1 MESQDKSNRQLRRAL
16 CYSNAERRQA
26 GSPSVIVIGGGVAG
40 ISAARALYDASFQVV
55 VLESRDRLGGRVHTD
70 YSFGFPVDLGASW
83 LHGVCKENP
92 LAPLIGRLGL
102 PLYRTSGDNS
112 VLYDHDLESY
122 ALFDMDGNQVP
133 QELVTK
139 VGEAFED
146 ILRETD
152 KVRQEHSE
160 DMSILQAF
168 SIVYERRPDLRLE
181 GLSHKVLQ
189 WYLCRMEGWFAADA
203 ETISLKS
210 WDQEELLPGGHGL
223 MVRGYL
229 PVINTLAKGLDIRL
243 NHRVTSIVRRYN
255 GVKVT
260 VEDGT
265 TFIADA
271 AVIALPLG
279 VLKSKAIKFEP
290 RLPEWKEA
298 AIADLGV
305 GIENKII
312 LNFEKVFW
320 PNVEFLGVVAESS
333 YGCSYFLNLH
343 KATGHSVLVYMPAGK
358 LARDIEK
365 MSDEAAAN
373 FAFIQLK
380 KILPDASSPIQYL
393 VSRWG
398 SDKNSLGS
406 YSYDTVGKSH
416 DLYER
421 LRIPIDNLFFA
432 GEATSALY
440 PGSVHGAFST
450 GQMAAEDC
458 RMRVLERYGELD
470 LFQPVMGEETPF
482 SVPLLISRM

>member
-1 MESQDKSNRQLRRAL
+1 M
-16 CYSNAERRQA
+16 
-26 GSPSVIVIGGGVAG
+26 AG
-40 ISAARALYDASFQVV
+40 IAAARALHDASFQVV
-55 VLESRDRLGGRVHTD
+55 LLESRDRIGGRVHTD

-83 LHGVCKENP
+83 LHGVSKENP

-139 VGEAFED
+139 VGEAFES
-146 ILRETD
+146 ILKETD
-152 KVRQEHSE
+152 KIREELSS
-160 DMSILQAF
+160 DMSILNAF
-168 SIVYERRPDLRLE
+168 SIVFERRPELRLE
-181 GLSHKVLQ
+181 GLAHKVLQ

-203 ETISLKS
+203 ETISLKC

-223 MVRGYL
+223 MVRGYI

-243 NHRVTSIVRRYN
+243 GHRVTKIVRRYN

-260 VEDGT
+260 VEDGR
-265 TFIADA
+265 TFVADA
-271 AVIALPLG
+271 AIVAVPLG
-279 VLKSKAIKFEP
+279 VLKAKSMKFEP
-290 RLPEWKEA
+290 KLPEWKET
-298 AIADLGV
+298 AISELGV
-305 GIENKII
+305 GIENKIV
-312 LNFEKVFW
+312 LHFEKVFW
-320 PNVEFLGVVAESS
+320 PNVEFLGVVAETS

-343 KATGHSVLVYMPAGK
+343 KATGHSVLVYMPAGQ
-358 LARDIEK
+358 LAKDIEK

-373 FAFIQLK
+373 FAYLQLK
-380 KILPDASSPIQYL
+380 RILPNASAPIQYL

-398 SDKNSLGS
+398 TDINSLGS
-406 YSYDTVGKSH
+406 YSYDTVGKPH

-421 LRIPIDNLFFA
+421 LRIPVDNLFFA
-432 GEATSALY
+432 GEATSSNY

-450 GQMAAEDC
+450 GMMAAEDC

-470 LFQPVMGEETPF
+470 LFQPVMGEEASV